1 MRRRPVVAL
10 ETGEIEVLKHLLMT
24 SGLTLATA
32 LAAAGAH
39 AADKVPGYVSAAVA
53 DAGRPATD
61 SARDADRKPAETVAF
76 AGVKPG
82 DKVVDLFPGGGYFT
96 RIFSKIV
103 GPKGHVIAMWPPG
116 VPEKMTAAAKAIAA
130 DPGYANVSEAEQK
143 IADLPPAEAD
153 VIWTSQNYHDIHNI
167 PAVDMAAVDKSI
179 FAALKPGGIF
189 IILDHVATPGSGFA
203 DTSTLHRIDPVAVKK
218 EVEAAGFVL
227 KGESD
232 LLKNPNDPHSAK
244 VFDPS
249 IRGKTDQFLFSFEK
263 PKS

>member
-179 FAALKPGGIF
+179 FAALKPGGHF
-189 IILDHVATPGSGFA
+189 CGFGYVHA
-203 DTSTLHRIDPVAVKK
+203 SWYPSSRAFHRLLQRNFTAVTTGGGRICVSRISNAASTRLLT
-218 EVEAAGFVL
+218 AA
-227 KGESD
+227 
-232 LLKNPNDPHSAK
+232 
-244 VFDPS
+244 
-249 IRGKTDQFLFSFEK
+249 R
-263 PKS
+263 